1 MYRKIMKTK
10 LFYFGVSLFF
20 DLQNFGCKL
29 QIHIESVG
37 VSYKLQEYTSSNGH
51 CVRCLFY
58 SMPEVMPENKFI
70 SLFSFY
76 LLLYGWGFFS
86 SSSISHYFHG
96 KWATAIAFYRY
107 GEIYST
113 TKWKLLVHSK
123 CSFVTVDH
131 NSPKCLITMFQYFIR
146 LLPLFRFTLAK
157 IIKRH
162 NFIAG
167 SSLFINSFAKR
178 EWHNTT
184 LHEVPI

>member
-1 MYRKIMKTK
+1 MKTK

-76 LLLYGWGFFS
+76 LLLYGWGFFLHHQFLI
-86 SSSISHYFHG
+86 ISMANEPQQLHC
-96 KWATAIAFYRY
+96 
-107 GEIYST
+107 ST
-113 TKWKLLVHSK
+113 GMLKYIQQPNGNYWCIQ

-178 EWHNTT
+178 E
-184 LHEVPI
+184 

>member
-1 MYRKIMKTK
+1 MFPFFLICKI
-10 LFYFGVSLFF
+10 SAA
-20 DLQNFGCKL
+20 N
-29 QIHIESVG
+29 
-37 VSYKLQEYTSSNGH
+37 YKYTSRVLVYRINCRNIRRPMDIVCGV
-51 CVRCLFY
+51 CFIRCQK
-58 SMPEVMPENKFI
+58 SCQKIN
-70 SLFSFY
+70 SF
-76 LLLYGWGFFS
+76 L
-86 SSSISHYFHG
+86 YFH
-96 KWATAIAFYRY
+96 F
-107 GEIYST
+107 IYCYTDGVFFLHHQFLIISMANEPQQLHCST
-113 TKWKLLVHSK
+113 GMLKYIQQPNGNYWCIQ